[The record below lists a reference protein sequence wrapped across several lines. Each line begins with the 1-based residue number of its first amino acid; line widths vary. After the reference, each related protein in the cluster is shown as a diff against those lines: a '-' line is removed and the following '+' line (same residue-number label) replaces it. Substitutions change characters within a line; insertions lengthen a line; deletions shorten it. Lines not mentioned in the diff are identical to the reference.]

1 MEKDL
6 ILGVKESGE
15 EEDVESTISEEEFD
29 FYSGPEMIA
38 AACAALDTAEQA
50 NPMTKTD
57 KARIDRIRRKSVAII
72 DKCINEL
79 YEVCFP
85 ARKEENLEDE
95 E

>member
-1 MEKDL
+1 MNEKDL
-6 ILGVKESGE
+6 ILGGKEDE
-15 EEDVESTISEEEFD
+15 AESAISLDEFD
-29 FYSGPEMIA
+29 FYSEPEMIA
-38 AACAALDTAEQA
+38 AACAALDTAEAA

-57 KARIDRIRRKSVAII
+57 KARIDRIRRKSIAIL